1 MLTGVA
7 TGAVDG
13 GGREE
18 ISCGSAVF
26 SSNMSA
32 EAPPASSLVPIS
44 GSISSSVLECLFMPS
59 FALNLLRTRRFDPA
73 LELTVDAREEDAE
86 EELVESNRAR
96 KPGADS
102 SSIRCCGVP

>member
-1 MLTGVA
+1 
-7 TGAVDG
+7 
-13 GGREE
+13 
-18 ISCGSAVF
+18 
-26 SSNMSA
+26 
-32 EAPPASSLVPIS
+32 
-44 GSISSSVLECLFMPS
+44 MPS

-73 LELTVDAREEDAE
+73 LELRVDAREEDAE